1 MLLTEKNIID
11 CISKVLQISKKIT
24 INSNSKNIEEWDSLA
39 HLNILMALDK
49 KANGKIFSIKEIAKA
64 TSVKEIIQI
73 LKKKKFLKYD

>member
-1 MLLTEKNIID
+1 
-11 CISKVLQISKKIT
+11 
-24 INSNSKNIEEWDSLA
+24 
-39 HLNILMALDK
+39 MALDK